1 MTSSQDA
8 KGQTHVAAA
17 SRKEVE
23 EESLLDAHASIE
35 QDNEVSYNR
44 DGNRT
49 GAESGHRTPLDETA
63 STMHEVWVKIT
74 DSKMVLG
81 RRHLLFQPWLWPPS
95 TGAGN
100 NS

>member
-49 GAESGHRTPLDETA
+49 GVESGHRTPLDEIA

-74 DSKMVLG
+74 DSKMA
-81 RRHLLFQPWLWPPS
+81 PPLPTLAMAS
-95 TGAGN
+95 QHGCWK
-100 NS
+100 

>member
-35 QDNEVSYNR
+35 QDNKVSYNR
-44 DGNRT
+44 DGHRK
-49 GAESGHRTPLDETA
+49 GIESGHRTPLDETA
-63 STMHEVWVKIT
+63 STMDKVWVKNHRLK
-74 DSKMVLG
+74 DGPGMKA
-81 RRHLLFQPWLWPPS
+81 PS
-95 TGAGN
+95 LPTLAMASQHGN
-100 NS
+100 WK